1 MQEEVENRTLTLT
14 VNATKFTGRVLKAAL
29 SKYLAHRKNK
39 KLQNSRDSP
48 DGVKPYGR
56 VSMEDLKKQ
65 YGDMKEIDLQ
75 DKGLRSFDRIAREY
89 KVQYAVYKTAKGQYQ
104 KFFKAPS
111 EASMNA
117 AFQKYSKPF
126 MDPVFENN
134 IILTQTERLTMNS
147 RPKDPR
153 TARNKNVLIIG
164 GSGSGKT
171 RFWLK
176 PNLMQCT
183 SKTYPTSFVV
193 TDPKGLIC

>member
-39 KLQNSRDSP
+39 KLQKSRDSP
-48 DGVKPYGR
+48 DDVKPYGK

-104 KFFKAPS
+104 IFFKAPS

-117 AFQKYSKPF
+117 AFQKYSK
-126 MDPVFENN
+126 N
-134 IILTQTERLTMNS
+134 RLKKSLCWVSS
-147 RPKDPR
+147 RSSR
-153 TARNKNVLIIG
+153 
-164 GSGSGKT
+164 S
-171 RFWLK
+171 W
-176 PNLMQCT
+176 
-183 SKTYPTSFVV
+183 
-193 TDPKGLIC
+193 

>member
-39 KLQNSRDSP
+39 KLQKSRDSP
-48 DGVKPYGR
+48 DGV
-56 VSMEDLKKQ
+56 KQ

-104 KFFKAPS
+104 IFFKAPS

-117 AFQKYSKPF
+117 AFQKYSKNRLKKEQRRESVLGKLKKF
-126 MDPVFENN
+126 KELVKAPVPNREKRRE
-134 IILTQTERLTMNS
+134 QER
-147 RPKDPR
+147 
-153 TARNKNVLIIG
+153 
-164 GSGSGKT
+164 
-171 RFWLK
+171 
-176 PNLMQCT
+176 
-183 SKTYPTSFVV
+183 
-193 TDPKGLIC
+193 

>member
-89 KVQYAVYKTAKGQYQ
+89 KVQ
-104 KFFKAPS
+104 
-111 EASMNA
+111 
-117 AFQKYSKPF
+117 
-126 MDPVFENN
+126 
-134 IILTQTERLTMNS
+134 
-147 RPKDPR
+147 
-153 TARNKNVLIIG
+153 
-164 GSGSGKT
+164 
-171 RFWLK
+171 
-176 PNLMQCT
+176 
-183 SKTYPTSFVV
+183 
-193 TDPKGLIC
+193 